1 MLDFNINL
9 KTKIYFGTD
18 IVKKALDA
26 EQENIY
32 GTVLIVTTGKSLIR
46 HGYVDNLRDILK
58 NNPNINKV
66 LIYDNISGNPK
77 LSQVKEAVQIGKQSD
92 VKIVIGFGG
101 GSAID
106 AAKAVAVG
114 IGTKNDIEDYLFKGR
129 VPEKQTLP
137 IIAIP
142 TTSGTGSELS
152 KGAIITSDKE
162 KIKTGIRGENIIPQ
176 IAIVDALYTLT
187 VPVKIS
193 METGFDVLAHA
204 IESYVSVKSNI
215 FSEMLSEKAI
225 KIVGKYLSIIKENP
239 DNIYAR
245 KQLSY
250 ASMIMGI
257 NLANVGTCLPHR
269 MQYPIGGITDTSH
282 AAGLAALYPSW
293 VYHEYSVNDEKIN
306 NIFEY
311 MGLKSVRSAEEA
323 KKQIKDYLQSIDLNY
338 NLTQMKINHSDVEML
353 CDKVTGNIKNDK
365 LADIQNIVNTI
376 FSESI

>member
-46 HGYVDNLRDILK
+46 HGYVDNLLDILK

-114 IGTKNDIEDYLFKGR
+114 IGTNNDIEDYLFKGR

-323 KKQIKDYLQSIDLNY
+323 KEQIKDYLQSIDLNY

>member
-311 MGLKSVRSAEEA
+311 MGLKSVRSTEEA

>member
-46 HGYVDNLRDILK
+46 HGYVDDLRDILE

-114 IGTKNDIEDYLFKGR
+114 IGTKNNIEDYLFKGR

>member
-1 MLDFNINL
+1 M
-9 KTKIYFGTD
+9 T
-18 IVKKALDA
+18 
-26 EQENIY
+26 
-32 GTVLIVTTGKSLIR
+32 
-46 HGYVDNLRDILK
+46 ILVEI
-58 NNPNINKV
+58 PNYHR
-66 LIYDNISGNPK
+66 L
-77 LSQVKEAVQIGKQSD
+77 EAVQIGKQSD

-114 IGTKNDIEDYLFKGR
+114 IGTKNNIEDYLFKGR

>member
-77 LSQVKEAVQIGKQSD
+77 LSQVKEAVQMGKQSD

-323 KKQIKDYLQSIDLNY
+323 KKQIKDYLQSIGLNY

>member
-9 KTKIYFGTD
+9 KTKIYFGTE
-18 IVKKALDA
+18 IVRKAL
-26 EQENIY
+26 ETEYENIY
-32 GTVLIVTTGKSLIR
+32 GNVLIVTTGRSLIKY
-46 HGYVDNLRDILK
+46 GYVNNLCNILK
-58 NNPNINKV
+58 ENSNVDNVIV
-66 LIYDNISGNPK
+66 YDNISGNPK
-77 LSQVKEAVQIGKQSD
+77 LSQVKEAIHAGKESD
-92 VKIVIGFGG
+92 VKIIIGFGG

-114 IGTKNDIEDYLFKGR
+114 IGTKNNIEDYLFKGR

-137 IIAIP
+137 IVAIP

-311 MGLKSVRSAEEA
+311 MGLKSVRSAGEA
-323 KKQIKDYLQSIDLNY
+323 KEQIKDYLQSIDLNY
-338 NLTQMKINHSDVEML
+338 NLAQMKINHSDVEML

-376 FSESI
+376 FCESI

>member
-32 GTVLIVTTGKSLIR
+32 GTVLIVATGKSLIR
-46 HGYVDNLRDILK
+46 HGYVDDLRDILE

-114 IGTKNDIEDYLFKGR
+114 IGTKNNIEDYLFKGR

>member
-77 LSQVKEAVQIGKQSD
+77 LSQVKEAVQMGKQSD

-353 CDKVTGNIKNDK
+353 CDKVTGNTKNDK
-365 LADIQNIVNTI
+365 LSDIQNIVNTI

>member
-1 MLDFNINL
+1 VLDFNINL

-26 EQENIY
+26 EHENIC

-46 HGYVDNLRDILK
+46 HGYVDALCDILK
-58 NNPNINKV
+58 NNRNINKV

-114 IGTKNDIEDYLFKGR
+114 IGTKNNIEDYLFKGR

-311 MGLKSVRSAEEA
+311 MGLKSVRSAGEA
-323 KKQIKDYLQSIDLNY
+323 KEQIKDYLQSIDLNY
-338 NLTQMKINHSDVEML
+338 NLAQMKINHSDVEML

-376 FSESI
+376 FCESI

>member
-193 METGFDVLAHA
+193 METGFDVLTHA